1 MITIFSQ
8 PLLYTLIFTKT
19 DQMTVCCPSLRH
31 FEQSREI
38 SRPDEAYTMWE

>member
-19 DQMTVCCPSLRH
+19 DQMTVCFPSLRH